1 MAISWMDAGAL
12 NALLDGGVYVAIANT
27 AGLES
32 GAELLGA
39 VLALHDES
47 GSPQIRRATEL
58 SLSAGE
64 SYAFDE
70 DRPVAVSVIGV
81 EATLRVA
88 SPIAHAIAEIYL
100 RSDANRTEP
109 IERMEIGIISSEDA
123 PSDAVP
129 IPEIEG
135 LSAYIKLEP

>member
-1 MAISWMDAGAL
+1 MAISWIDADAL
-12 NALLDGGVYVAIANT
+12 TALLDGGLYIAVVN
-27 AGLES
+27 AADPES

-39 VLALHDES
+39 VIALHGAS
-47 GSPQIRRATEL
+47 GAPQIRRAAEF
-58 SLSAGE
+58 SLSVGE

-70 DRPVAVSVIGV
+70 DRPAAVAVIGV
-81 EATLRVA
+81 EAVLRVA
-88 SPIAHAIAEIYL
+88 SPVAHAITEIYL

-109 IERMEIGIISSEDA
+109 IERMEFGIISGEEA
-123 PSDAVP
+123 PSDAIP